1 MKTSKEVFTRSGGH
15 GPLASVPPPAWFR
28 LLHRVDGGFHFHP
41 HEVGGAAE
49 KDETWA
55 AVRAT
60 PFEEEPTALPHPRH
74 RRTLRLSPSQKVSFA
89 HCHRVFVGPVLS
101 SGVGL
106 TSKNFRAWQRCW
118 LRLPRHGCRQKIAV
132 NFPPTTL
139 LLRLCPISIGSIL
152 VASSRG
158 EARVKWLGH
167 GTFWC

>member
-74 RRTLRLSPSQKVSFA
+74 RRTLRLSPSQKLDLGS
-89 HCHRVFVGPVLS
+89 VFLS
-101 SGVGL
+101 TKKTSPGV
-106 TSKNFRAWQRCW
+106 
-118 LRLPRHGCRQKIAV
+118 V
-132 NFPPTTL
+132 
-139 LLRLCPISIGSIL
+139 IL
-152 VASSRG
+152 VDSRFVRDG
-158 EARVKWLGH
+158 RH
-167 GTFWC
+167 RS